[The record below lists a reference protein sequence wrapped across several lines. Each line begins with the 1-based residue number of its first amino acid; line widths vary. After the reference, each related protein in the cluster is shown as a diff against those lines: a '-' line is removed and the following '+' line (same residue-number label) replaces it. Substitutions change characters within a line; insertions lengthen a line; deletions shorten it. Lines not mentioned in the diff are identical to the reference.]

1 MMINA
6 KYKRVMLKL
15 SGEALAGERGFGID
29 DATVKKV
36 CALIAECVSGGVQ
49 LGIVVGGGNF
59 WRGRSSGD
67 MDRARADNIGM
78 LAIMMNSLVL
88 CDALIEAGIGC
99 KVMSA
104 VDMPKFAELFSAE
117 RAREYLDAG
126 KAVVF
131 GGGTGNPFFSTDTAA
146 ALRALEIKADIYLMA
161 TNVDGVY
168 DRDPK
173 KYPDAVKFDRLT
185 HDEVLE
191 RRLGVMDATAAAL
204 CRDNS
209 LGILVFNL
217 NDPWNIIRAIN
228 GENIGTIIK

>member
-1 MMINA
+1 MIINA

-15 SGEALAGERGFGID
+15 SGEALAGEKGFGID
-29 DATVKKV
+29 DAAVKKIS
-36 CALIAECVSGGVQ
+36 ALIAECVSSGVQ
-49 LGIVVGGGNF
+49 TGIVVGGGNF
-59 WRGRSSGD
+59 WRGRSSGE

-78 LAIMMNSLVL
+78 LAIMMNSLFL

-117 RAREYLDAG
+117 KAREYLDAG
-126 KAVVF
+126 NAVIF
-131 GGGTGNPFFSTDTAA
+131 GAGTGNPFFSTDSAA
-146 ALRALEIKADIYLMA
+146 ALRALEIKADIYFKA

-173 KYPDAVKFDRLT
+173 KFPDAVKYDRLT

-191 RRLGVMDATAAAL
+191 KRLGVMDATAAAL
-204 CRDNS
+204 CRDYA

-217 NDPWNIIRAIN
+217 NDPENIIRAVR
-228 GENIGTIIK
+228 GDNIGTVIN